1 MQTVLIHTPFAPPEW
16 ILAHGFEPLRAKA
29 PIAMNC
35 SCQEGLCSVAARA
48 MEHRGLAIFATTCD
62 QLRRAH
68 DEVEQGFLLDV
79 PAAWQSAV
87 AQKLWREELRRL
99 GRWLIRHGGHEPEN
113 LLALALEQDRK
124 RTLLRETNRRGI
136 HLGAPTSSS
145 AGKMRAPAPQHQ
157 TLETSRE
164 VRLAVIGGPLLE
176 NIPDLIVQAGGLLAL
191 DASETGERGLA
202 PPLDLRL
209 VQEDPF
215 EAVAA
220 AHLAIPDPSRRPDT
234 NLHQWL
240 AKEISERSI
249 QGLVLCADPWCD
261 QWQLQE
267 QRLRH
272 HAPVLTIDTGD
283 NPARILT
290 RLQAFCEMLA

>member
-16 ILAHGFEPLRAKA
+16 LWAHGFQPLRAKA
-29 PIAMNC
+29 PIASKC

-68 DEVEQGFLLDV
+68 DEEEHGFLLDV
-79 PAAWQSAV
+79 PAAWQSVV

-113 LLALALEQDRK
+113 LLTLALEQDRK
-124 RTLLRETNRRGI
+124 RAVLREKSRVQLGDPRG
-136 HLGAPTSSS
+136 
-145 AGKMRAPAPQHQ
+145 
-157 TLETSRE
+157 
-164 VRLAVIGGPLLE
+164 VRLAVIGGPLPE

-191 DASETGERGLA
+191 DASETGERGWAL
-202 PPLDLRL
+202 PLDLRL

-234 NLHQWL
+234 KLHQWL
-240 AKEISERSI
+240 AQEISERSI

>member
-16 ILAHGFEPLRAKA
+16 ILAHGFDPLRAKA

-79 PAAWQSAV
+79 PAAWQSVV

-113 LLALALEQDRK
+113 LLTLALEQDRK
-124 RTLLRETNRRGI
+124 RAAFREKSRVQ
-136 HLGAPTSSS
+136 LGDP
-145 AGKMRAPAPQHQ
+145 
-157 TLETSRE
+157 RE
-164 VRLAVIGGPLLE
+164 VRLAVLGGPLPE

-209 VQEDPF
+209 LQEDPF

-234 NLHQWL
+234 TLHQWL
-240 AKEISERSI
+240 ATEISERSI